1 VQRPKTLVEP
11 SHWSQPPA
19 GGVGVVRPLTDSETA
34 SAGGQRRRDGQE
46 ELVGLLER
54 GAVAVGDPPDVVVIA
69 ATVAN
74 ARRVQ
79 KGRAPHYH
87 QLPQRRRRLG
97 ALILD
102 QISRGL
108 GGAVNAER
116 SANEIDRDYWPV
128 FGAGTDTQAHGCHL
142 SLLAGML
149 RERGRYSYRD
159 GDSLI

>member
-1 VQRPKTLVEP
+1 MTSLSDGLGPQKDPNSGRTRVARNTVRRYLRLRTVEAGIQIRPQSRGISLLTNGEP
-11 SHWSQPPA
+11 A
-19 GGVGVVRPLTDSETA
+19 ATA
-34 SAGGQRRRDGQE
+34 GQRRRDGQE

-108 GGAVNAER
+108 GGAVKAQR
-116 SANEIDRDYWPV
+116 SAN
-128 FGAGTDTQAHGCHL
+128 QA
-142 SLLAGML
+142 
-149 RERGRYSYRD
+149 
-159 GDSLI
+159 